1 MTKQV
6 AEAAQAASIPST
18 AGKLEASEIRE
29 VTKSLPST
37 EKFVEITMPATDL
50 YDHTHPGVQLNRHKF
65 EPGKTYLVR
74 ADVAAEITMRL
85 KMFDREQV
93 RLLRPNADRK
103 SLNEVNK
110 GSQWTSRGATSVA
123 LDGGAGDLGTA
134 DEKVYTVDF

>member
-1 MTKQV
+1 MSKTV
-6 AEAAQAASIPST
+6 AEGTSIPST
-18 AGKLEASEIRE
+18 AGKLEASEIKE
-29 VTKSLPST
+29 VAKSTPIAD
-37 EKFVEITMPATDL
+37 KFVEITMPATDL

-65 EPGKTYLVR
+65 EAGKTYLVR
-74 ADVAAEITMRL
+74 QDVASEITMRL

-110 GSQWTSRGATSVA
+110 GSQWSSRG
-123 LDGGAGDLGTA
+123 GGQSISLEGGLGEVGTA

>member
-1 MTKQV
+1 MTETV
-6 AEAAQAASIPST
+6 AAEVEAAIPST
-18 AGKLEASEIRE
+18 AGKLEASEITE
-29 VTKSLPST
+29 VSKTVVTKD
-37 EKFVEITMPATDL
+37 KFVEITMPSTDL

-74 ADVAAEITMRL
+74 ADVAAEIQMRL

-110 GSQWTSRGATSVA
+110 GSQWTSRGGSAVP
-123 LDGGAGDLGTA
+123 LDGGAADLGTA

>member
-1 MTKQV
+1 MSKTV
-6 AEAAQAASIPST
+6 AENTSIPSN
-18 AGKLEASEIRE
+18 AGKLEASEIQE
-29 VTKSLPST
+29 VAKSTPSP
-37 EKFVEITMPATDL
+37 EKFVEITIPASDL
-50 YDHTHPGVQLNRHKF
+50 YDHTHPGVQLNRHRF

-74 ADVAAEITMRL
+74 QDVASEITMRL

-110 GSQWTSRGATSVA
+110 GSSWTSRGGTTVA
-123 LDGGAGDLGTA
+123 LDGGAGDLGTG